1 MPLPLRF
8 ALFHLTIALA
18 AGQPAAETPWPTAS
32 WSVSTPEEQ
41 GMDSARLEQASKFIE
56 QKCPTRLSLLVVRHG
71 RIVFE
76 RYYLGTRAGDANVIC
91 SMSKSIARAHRFR
104 S

>member
-1 MPLPLRF
+1 LLLSWRF
-8 ALFHLTIALA
+8 ALFSLTVALLA
-18 AGQPAAETPWPTAS
+18 AQSAPDTPWPTAS
-32 WSVSTPEEQ
+32 WPVSTPEQQ